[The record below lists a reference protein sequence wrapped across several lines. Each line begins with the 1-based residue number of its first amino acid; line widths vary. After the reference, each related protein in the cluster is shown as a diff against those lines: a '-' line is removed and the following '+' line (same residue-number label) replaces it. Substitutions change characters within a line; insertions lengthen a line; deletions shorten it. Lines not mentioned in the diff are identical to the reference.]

1 MLLQGRV
8 MLLQEGVM
16 LLLLLLLPGPGLA
29 GRRRKELPIDRET
42 VHDQV
47 STRPKASGE
56 IPTGSQ
62 IGSLRKRIE
71 CRGFLICGL
80 ASWPGLG
87 LAWPG
92 LGCHIATDPRV
103 GTQPVQHSALLSHCH
118 TVIVS
123 HYWCDTLLMSHT
135 VTVAHC
141 HCDTLVMLHI
151 TLVTYTLM

>member
-16 LLLLLLLPGPGLA
+16 LLLLLLLLPGPSLA

-56 IPTGSQ
+56 IPTDSQ
-62 IGSLRKRIE
+62 IGSRRKRIE

-80 ASWPGLG
+80 VASWPGLG
-87 LAWPG
+87 LDWPG

-103 GTQPVQHSALLSHCH
+103 GTQPVQHSALLSHFQC
-118 TVIVS
+118 V
-123 HYWCDTLLMSHT
+123 TLL
-135 VTVAHC
+135 V
-141 HCDTLVMLHI
+141 
-151 TLVTYTLM
+151 